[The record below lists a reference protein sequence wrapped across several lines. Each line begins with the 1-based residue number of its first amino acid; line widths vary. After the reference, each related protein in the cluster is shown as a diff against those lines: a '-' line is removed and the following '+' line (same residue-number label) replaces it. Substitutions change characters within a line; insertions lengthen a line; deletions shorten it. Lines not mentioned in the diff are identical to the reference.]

1 MRRAILYPFR
11 IDINFQ
17 AGYSWSAELSRRLKS
32 KLSLFTTLDP
42 DASEPV
48 ADVYRALAG
57 AQGFYVKHF
66 QLLQLRLSPVHS
78 ERHFVQGEFS
88 RSFADFVQENPPEM
102 MVLQSNLF
110 SNEELKKFIHS
121 GQKIIVFPA
130 IEIPE
135 VIEDRAQLFIT
146 ILGKA
151 ALYNIP
157 NSFFNTISQDH
168 SLFNAIRSFFR
179 IRKP

>member
-1 MRRAILYPFR
+1 MRRTILYPFR
-11 IDINFQ
+11 IDTNFH

-42 DASEPV
+42 SSSEPV
-48 ADVYRALAG
+48 ADVYRGLAN

-66 QLLQLRLSPVHS
+66 QVLQLRLSPVPT

-88 RSFADFVQENPPEM
+88 RSFSDFVQENPPEM
-102 MVLQSNLF
+102 MILQSNLF
-110 SNEELKKFIHS
+110 SNERLKEFIHS
-121 GQKIIVFPA
+121 GQKIIVLPP
-130 IEIPE
+130 IEIPAATD
-135 VIEDRAQLFIT
+135 DRAQLFIT

-157 NSFFNTISQDH
+157 NSFFNNIGKDH
-168 SLFNAIRSFFR
+168 SLFNAITRFF
-179 IRKP
+179 KH